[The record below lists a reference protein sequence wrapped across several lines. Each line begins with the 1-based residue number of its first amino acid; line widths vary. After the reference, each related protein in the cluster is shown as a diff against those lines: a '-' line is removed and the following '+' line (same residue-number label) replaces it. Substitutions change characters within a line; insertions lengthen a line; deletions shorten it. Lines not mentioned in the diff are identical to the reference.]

1 MNKKELILF
10 EEEIADLF
18 NKGKIRA
25 PVHLYQGNED
35 KIIEFF
41 KRVNK
46 NDWIFCSWR
55 SHYQCLLK
63 GVPQKKIKKTIISG
77 SSISL
82 CFPEYNIYSSGIY
95 LPFYLCN

>member
-1 MNKKELILF
+1 MNKVELVSF

-25 PVHLYQGNED
+25 PVHLYQGNEN

-41 KRVNK
+41 KRVKK
-46 NDWIFCSWR
+46 NQWVFCSWR

-63 GVPQKKIKKTIISG
+63 GVPREEVKNEILSG
-77 SSISL
+77 
-82 CFPEYNIYSSGIY
+82 
-95 LPFYLCN
+95 

>member
-1 MNKKELILF
+1 MRQDNLPPSYKDIISKCKEIIKKKKMIMNKKDLIDF

-35 KIIEFF
+35 KIIDFF
-41 KRVNK
+41 KRLK
-46 NDWIFCSWR
+46 ANDWIFCSWR

-63 GVPQKKIKKTIISG
+63 VFQKMKLRKKS
-77 SSISL
+77 
-82 CFPEYNIYSSGIY
+82 
-95 LPFYLCN
+95 